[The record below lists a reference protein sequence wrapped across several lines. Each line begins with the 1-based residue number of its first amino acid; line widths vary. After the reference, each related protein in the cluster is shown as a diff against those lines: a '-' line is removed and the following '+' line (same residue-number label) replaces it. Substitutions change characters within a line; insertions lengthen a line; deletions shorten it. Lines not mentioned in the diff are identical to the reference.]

1 MAELGTAYILIEPSM
16 QGSQATIT
24 KELTGAGEKAG
35 SQASKSFGSS
45 FGNGLKTV
53 AKVGGAAFMAVGTA
67 AAGATVALV
76 NSAGEV
82 ASYGDQID
90 KNSQKMGIS
99 AQAYQEWDFIL
110 QHSGSSID
118 SMSRGMMTLSKQAE
132 SGNASFE
139 ALGITQEQIASMS
152 KEDLFAATIQ
162 GLQQMEEGME
172 RDAVASQLF
181 GGSAKELGPLLNT
194 SAEDTEAMRQQV
206 HELGGVMSNE
216 AVANAA
222 AYQDSLQNL
231 QTAGDGLKNSLVGSM
246 LPGITTV
253 MDGLTGLATGS
264 EGASEQITQ
273 GVQMSVQAFNQML
286 PMLLQVV
293 SGIAMGLLEAAPE
306 ILTSLGTGILTA
318 IPTILPVI
326 MEVVSSLV
334 QTFISLLPQML
345 QVGMDILLELALGI
359 AQALPTLIPTAVET
373 ILNLV
378 MYLLD
383 NIDLLIDAAIQLII
397 GLASG
402 IIQAIPIL
410 IQKAPEI
417 VIKLVSAIIANA
429 PKVLEAGKQLITMLK
444 NGIINSW
451 NTLKSTLSSKFSEV
465 KELLSKPFEK
475 AKEAVT
481 KIVDKLKG
489 IFNFS
494 WSLPKLKLPHFSVG
508 TGPSVLGI
516 QLPKINV
523 EWYGKAKNTPYLF
536 SSPTVVGGNGGL
548 RGFGERGDEI
558 VYGRENLLRDIAS
571 VTSTRPIDLD
581 VSIIVNGAEGQNVNE
596 LADIIMEKMQNAVN
610 RREAVFA

>member
-35 SQASKSFGSS
+35 QKAGEATGKSFGS
-45 FGNGLKTV
+45 GLKTV
-53 AKVGGAAFMAVGTA
+53 AKVGGAAIMAVGA
-67 AAGATVALV
+67 AVAGATVALV
-76 NSAGEV
+76 NGAGEV
-82 ASYGDQID
+82 ASYGDNID
-90 KNSQKMGIS
+90 KMSQKMGIS
-99 AQAYQEWDFIL
+99 AQAYQEWDFIM
-110 QHSGSSID
+110 QHSGTSMD
-118 SMSRGMMTLSKQAE
+118 SMKTGMVKLQNAAL
-132 SGNASFE
+132 SGNEAFE
-139 ALGITQEQIASMS
+139 QIGITQEQLANMS
-152 KEDLFAATIQ
+152 QEELFGATIA
-162 GLQQMEEGME
+162 GLQNVSDDSE
-172 RDAVASQLF
+172 RAYLAQQLM
-181 GGSAKELGPLLNT
+181 GKGATELGALLNT
-194 SAEDTEAMRQQV
+194 SAEETEAMRQQL
-206 HELGGVMSNE
+206 HDLGGVMSDE
-216 AVANAA
+216 DVKAAA

-231 QTAGDGLKNSLVGSM
+231 QTAGTGLKNNMIGQM

-293 SGIAMGLLEAAPE
+293 SGIAMGLMEAAPE

-334 QTFISLLPQML
+334 QMFISLLPQMI
-345 QVGMDILLELALGI
+345 QVGMDVLVQLALGI

-383 NIDLLIDAAIQLII
+383 NIDLLIDAAIQLIM

-481 KIVDKLKG
+481 KIVDKLKN